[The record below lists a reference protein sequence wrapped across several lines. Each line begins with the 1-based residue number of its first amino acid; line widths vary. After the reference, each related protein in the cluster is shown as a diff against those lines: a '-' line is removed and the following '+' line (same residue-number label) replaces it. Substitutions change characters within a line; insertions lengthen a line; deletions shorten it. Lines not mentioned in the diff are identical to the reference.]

1 MLKKILILTFI
12 LSLVGC
18 AGIPFCNERG
28 EPKGCHKWD
37 PATKTGA
44 GNRS

>member
-1 MLKKILILTFI
+1 MRLFLLTLFLILT
-12 LSLVGC
+12 GC

-37 PATKTGA
+37 PATITGA
-44 GNRS
+44 ASR